1 VRTSTRRK
9 LAYLGLAAL
18 DTGLSASASPLAHR
32 ARFVTKPLLMPVLAS
47 SVLSSRR
54 TSLTAPVV
62 IAEACGFVG
71 DVALLSEAR
80 RPFFIG
86 SAAFALGH
94 ASYVAGF
101 MSQRSASP
109 VFASRR
115 TRALGALWAV
125 AAPVNAVRAGRR
137 DPAQGAAV
145 AAYSL
150 SLTSM
155 AIASGHLSPS
165 VRPSARALAGLGG
178 LAFLTSDSLLGLRKF
193 VLSDPPPALE
203 GAVMATY
210 TGAQFLLAEAATRA

>member
-18 DTGLSASASPLAHR
+18 DTRLSASASPMAHR

-47 SVLSSRR
+47 SVLASER
-54 TSLTAPVV
+54 TPLTAPVLV
-62 IAEACGFVG
+62 AQACGFVG

-80 RPFFIG
+80 RPFFVG
-86 SAAFALGH
+86 SSAFGLGH
-94 ASYVAGF
+94 AAYVAGF
-101 MSQRSASP
+101 VSQRSP
-109 VFASRR
+109 LPLLASRR
-115 TRALGALWAV
+115 TRALGLLWAV
-125 AAPVNAVRAGRR
+125 AAPVNAARAGRH

-155 AIASGHLSPS
+155 AIASGHLAPS
-165 VRPSARALAGLGG
+165 MRPSARALAGLGG
-178 LAFLTSDSLLGLRKF
+178 LSFLASDALLGLRKF
-193 VLSDPPPALE
+193 MLSDPPPALE
-203 GAVMATY
+203 GWVMATY

>member
-1 VRTSTRRK
+1 VRTSTIRK
-9 LAYLGLAAL
+9 LGYPGLAAL
-18 DTGLSASASPLAHR
+18 DIRLSASASPAAHR

-47 SVLSSRR
+47 AVAASPRTGLSGPVLV
-54 TSLTAPVV
+54 AQ
-62 IAEACGFVG
+62 ACGWVG

-80 RPFFIG
+80 RPFFVG

-101 MSQRSASP
+101 WSQRSPAP

-115 TRALGALWAV
+115 TRALAALWAV
-125 AAPVNAVRAGRR
+125 AAPVNAVRAGRHDR
-137 DPAQGAAV
+137 AQGAAV

-165 VRPSARALAGLGG
+165 VPTSARVLAGVGG
-178 LAFLTSDSLLGLRKF
+178 LTFLASDALLGLRKF

-203 GAVMATY
+203 GLVMATY
-210 TGAQFLLAEAATRA
+210 TGAQLLLAEAAIRA